1 LADLG
6 LDTHRDFGV
15 DIAQRLVLGTGGE
28 ILAKRAC
35 LQTATS
41 WNRLFAMLAA
51 AFGATRYHLGKDLR
65 FDTDAERTSAAV
77 YADPQRMLAETAR
90 LDFLGAPQSAD

>member
-51 AFGATRYHLGKDLR
+51 PFGATR
-65 FDTDAERTSAAV
+65 
-77 YADPQRMLAETAR
+77 
-90 LDFLGAPQSAD
+90 